1 MNKPTLITGIAL
13 FMVGLLLVIIGFAI
27 GGSSLDDQVYEE
39 VANEGDF
46 TSPRPGTFMYD
57 YSSDSSLGTKIEIAS
72 RAERVLVFDL
82 TVEDN
87 MGSSVLTQK
96 TRMTPYS
103 KELDLASFSIYTITI
118 DFDGNES
125 LLDFSII
132 IWEKTLSDS
141 ALGSC
146 CMGLLLPGIG
156 GLLMLVGLIL
166 IIVGLVVGRKK
177 QIVDDPWNKPQ
188 ELSDPSAQIAS
199 QQAPPPQSPPR
210 PVPPTPQQAPPPLV
224 PPPPPRQAEVTPYP
238 ERGSDPPYPESQGP
252 QYGQTIV
259 AGTGNSPNVL
269 RPPPGQ

>member
-1 MNKPTLITGIAL
+1 MNKPTFITGIAL
-13 FMVGLLLVIIGFAI
+13 FTVGLLLVIIGFAI
-27 GGSSLDDQVYEE
+27 GGSSLEDQVYEE

-57 YSSDSSLGTKIEIAS
+57 HSPGSSLGTKIEIAS

-82 TVEDN
+82 TVEDD

-146 CMGLLLPGIG
+146 CLGLALPGLG
-156 GLLMLVGLIL
+156 GLLMLVGIIL
-166 IIVGLVVGRKK
+166 VIVGLIIGRKK
-177 QIVDDPWNKPQ
+177 EVLEDPWNKPQ
-188 ELSDPSAQIAS
+188 DLPYGHPTAQP
-199 QQAPPPQSPPR
+199 QNNTTFGQPPAGPNYGPPIGND
-210 PVPPTPQQAPPPLV
+210 
-224 PPPPPRQAEVTPYP
+224 EVF
-238 ERGSDPPYPESQGP
+238 
-252 QYGQTIV
+252 
-259 AGTGNSPNVL
+259 SPNIL